1 MNPSRRAI
9 LRSTCASALLGL
21 GTVATGCNHR
31 DRNRARPYGAA
42 PTLPTSYSPSAD
54 AAPTLPPEPTEG
66 RLIHGHHA
74 ALGLPGTRPQ
84 EPLAPPGRWVVAALW
99 RGWVWWPDYVP
110 AALLAAVETEI
121 AATLPRW
128 EPDQPP
134 LSGGP
139 GPKPGTRVV
148 LLPGPSFAAH
158 GLLASGL
165 FLHRAWDDGS
175 DVIFLGL
182 TDAATR
188 ASVPEGH
195 PYRLYAPAAG
205 HELAH
210 QYHDPHGRHP

>member
-1 MNPSRRAI
+1 MTRPSRRTI

-21 GTVATGCNHR
+21 AAQGCGPKR
-31 DRNRARPYGAA
+31 RPAHMPPGGLASPAPQGEPPAAA
-42 PTLPTSYSPSAD
+42 P
-54 AAPTLPPEPTEG
+54 LPPEPTEG

-110 AALLAAVETEI
+110 AGPLAEIENEI

-128 EPDQPP
+128 EPDQQP

-148 LLPGPSFAAH
+148 LLPGPSFAAD
-158 GLLASGL
+158 GL
-165 FLHRAWDDGS
+165 FAAGLYGPRAWSDGA
-175 DVIFLGL
+175 DVIWLGL

-188 ASVPEGH
+188 AAVPEGH